1 MKFIDL
7 PIDPSLV
14 DGIGYMG
21 FEETTPIQEQ
31 TIPLILDKQDLI
43 ACAQTG
49 TGKTAAYLI
58 PTLHH
63 LSARSSEHTRGLILA
78 PTRELAGQID
88 QNIEALSY
96 FTGVSSMSV
105 IGGKNSE
112 NWERQRF
119 AVTNGADI
127 IVATPGR
134 LITLL
139 ALNLVNF
146 DQLEM
151 VILDEAD
158 KMLDMGFFEDIMK
171 IISYTPEERQTL
183 MFSATMP
190 PKIRELA
197 KKILKEPKEV
207 NLNLA
212 KPAEGIAQSAYMVF
226 DQQKIPLLEHLL
238 KVKEVDSMIIFASSK
253 ASVDLIE
260 LKLNK
265 LNYDVRA
272 MHSDKSQE
280 ERQETLRE
288 FKNKEFPIIVGTDVL
303 ARGIDIDNLSHVVN
317 FDVPHDAEDYVH
329 RVGRTARASK
339 TGEAITFITP
349 RDQHKFARIE
359 QLIESEIPKPEVPD
373 ALGETPTYAPRR
385 GGGGR
390 GRGGYQKKRN
400 NQNRN
405 RNRRRGGGGN
415 QRGESRNRRNN
426 QQQKRNQSGPSPN
439 GNNQPQKEGEKSAES
454 SSSSNKRNRNRR
466 RKRNRN
472 RNQNPGQ
479 NSSNPSVQKPPQK
492 PPEQS

>member
-7 PIDPSLV
+7 PIDPTLV

-63 LSARSSEHTRGLILA
+63 LSAEESEHTRGLILA

-112 NWERQRF
+112 SWERQRF

-146 DQLEM
+146 DHLEM

-190 PKIRELA
+190 RKIRELA
-197 KKILKEPKEV
+197 KKILKNPQEV

-212 KPAEGIAQSAYMVF
+212 KPAEGISQSAYMVF
-226 DQQKIPLLEHLL
+226 DQQKIPLLEHLI
-238 KVKEVDSMIIFASSK
+238 KVKEIDSMIIFASSK

-260 LKLNK
+260 LKLSR

-288 FKNKEFPIIVGTDVL
+288 FKNKKFPIIVGTDVL
-303 ARGIDIDNLSHVVN
+303 ARGIDIDNLSHVLN

-349 RDQHKFARIE
+349 RDQHKFVRIE
-359 QLIESEIPKPEVPD
+359 QLIETDIPKPQVPES
-373 ALGETPTYAPRR
+373 LGEAPIYNPKSR
-385 GGGGR
+385 GHGR
-390 GRGGYQKKRN
+390 GSHPRKRN

-405 RNRRRGGGGN
+405 RNRRRKPGGGD
-415 QRGESRNRRNN
+415 RNRRNDNASQHRKQGRHSSN
-426 QQQKRNQSGPSPN
+426 QN
-439 GNNQPQKEGEKSAES
+439 GKSNAPKDGEKSSETTS
-454 SSSSNKRNRNRR
+454 SPTNKRNRNRR
-466 RKRNRN
+466 RKRNKN
-472 RNQNPGQ
+472 RNPEQ
-479 NSSNPSVQKPPQK
+479 NSSSPNSPTQNPTQQPPDK
-492 PPEQS
+492 S